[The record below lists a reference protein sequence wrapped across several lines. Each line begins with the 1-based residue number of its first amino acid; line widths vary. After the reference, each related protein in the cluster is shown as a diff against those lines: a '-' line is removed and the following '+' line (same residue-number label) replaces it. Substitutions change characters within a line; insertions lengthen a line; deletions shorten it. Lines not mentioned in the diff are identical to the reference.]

1 MHQRLSKDCKIKSW
15 NITSFGIRGLNDQI
29 KQEKIS
35 SSLEQH
41 LWMICC
47 LQEINIKN
55 GCDKNVQD
63 YRLTLLWR
71 RALSCGNQSNDL
83 LCKSMD
89 WFLYDMDLRHDRFN
103 LPFFSQWALWARFYV
118 TPLREKC
125 HSGKYGPKKLRI
137 WTLLRSAQEYSKL
150 DP

>member
-29 KQEKIS
+29 KHEQIS
-35 SSLEQH
+35 SKLGQY

-47 LQEINIKN
+47 LQETKIKN

-63 YRLTLLWR
+63 YRLTLSWW

-89 WFLYDMDLRHDRFN
+89 WFLYDIDLRDDRVN
-103 LPFFSQWALWARFYV
+103 LPSFSQCVLWARLYV
-118 TPLREKC
+118 TPLHEKC
-125 HSGKYGPKKLRI
+125 QPGKYGPEKLRI
-137 WTLLRSAQEYSKL
+137 WTLFTQCTIV
-150 DP
+150 